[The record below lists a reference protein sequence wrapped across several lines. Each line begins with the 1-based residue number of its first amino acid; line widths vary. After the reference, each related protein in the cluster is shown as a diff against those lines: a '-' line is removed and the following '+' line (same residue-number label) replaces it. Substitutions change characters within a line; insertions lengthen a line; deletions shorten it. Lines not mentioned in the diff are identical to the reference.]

1 MAKDPVYV
9 HPEGCHLWCSSSMVV
24 YHFHLLIGAVKGVS
38 WVFGFVC
45 EVGEC
50 LLIPFSL
57 DTFVDFQCFVVFVR
71 EVDIK
76 IFVFEPF
83 FGAVFDEFAELSGS
97 VGNAVCV
104 KFPRVFLAGDGELFR
119 GECSVRD

>member
-24 YHFHLLIGAVKGVS
+24 YHFHLLIGAVKGVG

-45 EVGEC
+45 EVDEC
-50 LLIPFSL
+50 LLVPFSL
-57 DTFVDFQCFVVFVR
+57 DTFVGFQCFIVFVR
-71 EVDIK
+71 EVDIE
-76 IFVFEPF
+76 ILVFEPV
-83 FGAVFDEFAELSGS
+83 FGAVFDEFAELSVP

-104 KFPRVFLAGDGELFR
+104 EFPRVFLAGDGELLR